1 MSDYGTATW
10 KVSLW
15 LNNDQDLYESAREV
29 SEAGDLQDWLLELVN
44 PEGSDS
50 FTLLL
55 LADLLGT
62 VDWYEVYD
70 DLHSGD
76 EPEDAEDED

>member
-1 MSDYGTATW
+1 MSDYGSATF

-15 LNNDQDLYESAREV
+15 LNNDQGLYESAREV
-29 SEAGDLQDWLLELVN
+29 SEARDLQDWLLELVN

-50 FTLLL
+50 FTFLL

-62 VDWYEVYD
+62 VDWDEVYD

-76 EPEDAEDED
+76 EPEDDGDED